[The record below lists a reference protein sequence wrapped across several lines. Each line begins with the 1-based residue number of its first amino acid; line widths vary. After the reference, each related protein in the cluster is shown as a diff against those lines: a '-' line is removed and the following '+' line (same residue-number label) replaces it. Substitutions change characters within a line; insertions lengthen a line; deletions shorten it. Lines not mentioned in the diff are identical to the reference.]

1 MKLTH
6 IAASLLLL
14 PALSSF
20 ASTETQYLDLSANI
34 AIPKPY
40 CSSTTKAF
48 IQLNFRNS
56 STIPAHMALQFTNQ
70 NGEPYTLMLKDA
82 PEGIQDI
89 QLDSETVLPINS
101 KLKTLRMVFSDQ
113 NGDSYNKCSEIP
125 SIITVIHKSD
135 GAPREDNIDPVTGVP
150 YAFSEINITGYVSTI
165 SQDAIIPLETNSA
178 NLVFDQWNY
187 IWPPQY

>member
-6 IAASLLLL
+6 IAASLILL

-48 IQLNFRNS
+48 IQLNFRNP

-70 NGEPYTLMLKDA
+70 NGESYNLVLKDA

-125 SIITVIHKSD
+125 SIITIIHKSD
-135 GAPREDNIDPVTGVP
+135 GAPSEDNKNSMGIPLV
-150 YAFSEINITGYVSTI
+150 FSEIDATGYVSTI
-165 SQDAIIPLETNSA
+165 SQDAVIPLKIG
-178 NLVFDQWNY
+178 NLVFDQLNY